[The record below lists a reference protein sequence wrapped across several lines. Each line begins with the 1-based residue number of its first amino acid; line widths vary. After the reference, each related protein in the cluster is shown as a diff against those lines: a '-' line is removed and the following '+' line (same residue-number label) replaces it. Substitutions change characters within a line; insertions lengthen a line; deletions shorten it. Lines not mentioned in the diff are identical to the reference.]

1 MRYIKPQYYD
11 TFKCTAD
18 KCPDTCCAGWQIMID
33 EDSLERYEAATGEF
47 GERLRRSIDWSEG
60 SFLQKCGR
68 CAMLNEKNL
77 CDLVIACGEDSLCE
91 TCGRY
96 PRHIEEFE
104 GLREYSLSISCPV
117 AAEIVLGCE
126 EPLCLSE
133 ETDDEEDPLWEEF
146 EDFDILLFTKLEDA
160 REVIFNRICQDEE
173 SSLEKLEKFMAE
185 LLKLARQMQAC
196 VDEDRVFDMDAVIEA
211 FAGCHEGVGSED
223 VPACDEEK
231 RFYRLKDSFSILYSL
246 ERMCPEWTKVL
257 DETWDT
263 LYAGGYE
270 QYQKLRIHFF
280 KQYGEGGKLQKDWHI
295 FRRNLLQFFLYTYFC
310 GAVYDDW
317 IYSKVALSVFSVIFV
332 QEFVMCRYILSDN
345 NIDKHEWVKLV
356 YRYAREVE
364 HSDDNL
370 NLLEEWLQNE
380 NG

>member
-33 EDSLERYEAATGEF
+33 EDSLKRYESVKGEF
-47 GERLRRSIDWSEG
+47 GERLKHSIDWSEG
-60 SFLQKCGR
+60 SFLQNCGR
-68 CAMLNEKNL
+68 CTMLNDRNL

-91 TCGRY
+91 TCNRY

-117 AAEIVLGCE
+117 AAQIVLGCE
-126 EPLCLSE
+126 EPLSLME

-146 EDFDILLFTKLEDA
+146 EDFDLLLFTKLEDA
-160 REVIFNRICQDEE
+160 RDVIFQRIGQNENT
-173 SSLEKLEKFMAE
+173 SLEKLMREV
-185 LLKLARQMQAC
+185 LKLAEDMQAC
-196 VDEDRVFDMDAVIEA
+196 VDEDRVFDMDAVIQA
-211 FAGCHEGVGSED
+211 FAGHHESS
-223 VPACDEEK
+223 VPEETAACDEEK
-231 RFYRLKDSFSILYSL
+231 RFYQLKDSFSILYSL
-246 ERMCPEWTKVL
+246 ERMRPEWTEVL

-263 LYAGGYE
+263 LYAGSFE
-270 QYQKLRIHFF
+270 QYHEFRARFIQEYGDGGSMQEEWRIF
-280 KQYGEGGKLQKDWHI
+280 Q
-295 FRRNLLQFFLYTYFC
+295 RNLLLFFLYTYFC

-332 QEFVMCRYILSDN
+332 QEFVMCRYILADN
-345 NIDKHEWVKLV
+345 IIDKHEWVQLA

>member
-33 EDSLERYEAATGEF
+33 EDSLKRYESVTGEF
-47 GERLRRSIDWSEG
+47 GERLKHSIDWSEG
-60 SFLQKCGR
+60 SFLQKCGC
-68 CAMLNEKNL
+68 CAMLNDKNL
-77 CDLVIACGEDSLCE
+77 CDLVINCGEESLCE
-91 TCGRY
+91 TCNRY

-126 EPLCLSE
+126 EPLSLME
-133 ETDDEEDPLWEEF
+133 EEDESEDPLWEEF
-146 EDFDILLFTKLEDA
+146 EDFDFLLFTKLEDA
-160 REVIFNRICQDEE
+160 REVIFKLIQQNETTP
-173 SSLEKLEKFMAE
+173 LEKFMQE
-185 LLKLARQMQAC
+185 ILKFAGEMQAC
-196 VDEDRVFDMDAVIEA
+196 VDEDRVFDVDAVIQA
-211 FAGCHEGVGSED
+211 FAKLHEDAALGET
-223 VPACDEEK
+223 AATCDEEK

-246 ERMCPEWTKVL
+246 ERMRPEWTEVL

-263 LYAGGYE
+263 LYADGFE
-270 QYQKLRIHFF
+270 QYQKLRTRFLQ
-280 KQYGEGGKLQKDWHI
+280 QYGEGGNMQREWHV
-295 FRRNLLQFFLYTYFC
+295 FQRNLLLFFLYTYLC

-332 QEFVMCRYILSDN
+332 QEFVMCRYFLADN
-345 NIDKHEWVKLV
+345 IIDKHEWVQLA

-364 HSDDNL
+364 HSNDNL

>member
-33 EDSLERYEAATGEF
+33 EDSLEQYRNIEGEF
-47 GERLRRSIDWSEG
+47 GKRLKHSIDWSEG
-60 SFLQKCGR
+60 SFLQKSGR
-68 CAMLNEKNL
+68 CAMLNDKKL
-77 CDLVIACGEDSLCE
+77 CDLVIVCGEDSLCD

-104 GLREYSLSISCPV
+104 GLREYSLSISCPI
-117 AAEIVLGCE
+117 AAEIVLNCE
-126 EPLCLSE
+126 EPLKLIE
-133 ETDDEEDPLWEEF
+133 KTDDVEDPLWEEF
-146 EDFDILLFTKLEDA
+146 EDFDFLLFTKLEDA
-160 REVIFNRICQDEE
+160 REVIFKLIQQNETA
-173 SSLEKLEKFMAE
+173 SLEKFMQVI
-185 LLKLARQMQAC
+185 LKLAEDMQVC

-211 FAGCHEGVGSED
+211 FAKCHESVESD
-223 VPACDEEK
+223 IIPICDEEK
-231 RFYRLKDSFSILYSL
+231 RFYRLKDSFSVLYSL
-246 ERMCPEWTKVL
+246 ERMRPEWTQIL
-257 DETWDT
+257 DETWET
-263 LYAGGYE
+263 LYAYGFE
-270 QYQKLRIHFF
+270 QYSKKRTRFMQKYGDGGSMQKEWHVF
-280 KQYGEGGKLQKDWHI
+280 K
-295 FRRNLLQFFLYTYFC
+295 RNLLMFFLYTYFC

-332 QEFVMCRYILSDN
+332 QEFVMCRYILADN
-345 NIDKHEWVKLV
+345 IIDKHEWVQLA

>member
-33 EDSLERYEAATGEF
+33 EDSLERYESVEGEF
-47 GERLRRSIDWSEG
+47 GKRIKCSIDWSEG

-126 EPLCLSE
+126 EPLNLIE

-160 REVIFNRICQDEE
+160 REAIFKHICQD
-173 SSLEKLEKFMAE
+173 SKISLERRMHEI
-185 LLKLARQMQAC
+185 LKLAEDMQVC
-196 VDEDRVFDMDAVIEA
+196 VDEDRVFDMDAVIGA
-211 FAGCHEGVGSED
+211 FSKCCYSAERDILSVGN
-223 VPACDEEK
+223 EEK
-231 RFYRLKDSFSILYSL
+231 RFYRLKDSFSVFYSL
-246 ERMCPEWTKVL
+246 ERMRPEWTQIL
-257 DETWDT
+257 DETWET
-263 LYAGGYE
+263 LYADGFE
-270 QYQKLRIHFF
+270 QYSKKRTRFLQEYGDGGRMQKEWNIF
-280 KQYGEGGKLQKDWHI
+280 K
-295 FRRNLLQFFLYTYFC
+295 RNLLLFFLYTYFC

-332 QEFVMCRYILSDN
+332 QEFVMCRYILTDN
-345 NIDKHEWVKLV
+345 NIDKYEWVKLA

>member
-33 EDSLERYEAATGEF
+33 EDSLERYEAVEGTF
-47 GERLRRSIDWSEG
+47 GERLRNSIDRTEG
-60 SFLQKCGR
+60 CFLQKDRR
-68 CAMLNEKNL
+68 CAMLNDKNL
-77 CDLVIACGEDSLCE
+77 CDLVINCGEESLCE

-126 EPLCLSE
+126 EPLCLTE
-133 ETDDEEDPLWEEF
+133 ETNDEEDPLWEEF
-146 EDFDILLFTKLEDA
+146 EDFDFLLFTKLEDA
-160 REVIFNRICQDEE
+160 REVIFQYISQASETP
-173 SSLEKLEKFMAE
+173 LEKRMQEILT
-185 LLKLARQMQAC
+185 LAKDMQAC
-196 VDEDRVFDMDAVIEA
+196 MDEDRIFDMDDVIET
-211 FAGCHEGVGSED
+211 FAQRRED
-223 VPACDEEK
+223 IAEEISQACDEEK

-246 ERMCPEWTKVL
+246 ERMRPEWTKVL

-270 QYQKLRIHFF
+270 QYRKLRIHFL
-280 KQYGEGGKLQKDWHI
+280 QEYGEGGSVQREWHV
-295 FRRNLLQFFLYTYFC
+295 FQRNLLQFFLYTYFC

-317 IYSKVALSVFSVIFV
+317 IYSKVALSVFSVIYV
-332 QEFVMCRYILSDN
+332 QEFVMCRYFLSDN
-345 NIDKHEWVKLV
+345 TIDKQEWVKLA
-356 YRYAREVE
+356 YCYAREVE